1 MLTYQS
7 AGVNIESGEE
17 TVDKIKPYIRR
28 TFSPAVLTDIGLF
41 GGLYDVR
48 FPDLEHP
55 VLVASADG
63 VGTKLKI
70 AFLTG
75 KHDTIGQDL
84 VNHCVNDILACGAK
98 SLFFL
103 DYFATGSLD
112 SGIATDVIKGIAI
125 ACEQNG
131 CALIGGETAEMP
143 SMYASGEYDI
153 AGTIVGVVDKA
164 KILPHKN
171 LNSGDILIGLAS
183 SGLHTNGYSLAR
195 AALFPAYTVHQYI
208 DELGMSLGEALLAVH
223 ISYAQTLLPLIQL
236 GDIKGLSHITG
247 GGIIGNTK
255 RIVPQDLE
263 LSINWNSWERP
274 AIYSMIQHAG
284 NIPEEEMRK
293 AFNLGIGMIV
303 AVTPDK
309 VEHILSSCSA
319 YAPKVIGQLITK
331 IVS

>member
-1 MLTYQS
+1 
-7 AGVNIESGEE
+7 
-17 TVDKIKPYIRR
+17 
-28 TFSPAVLTDIGLF
+28 
-41 GGLYDVR
+41 
-48 FPDLEHP
+48 
-55 VLVASADG
+55 
-63 VGTKLKI
+63 
-70 AFLTG
+70 
-75 KHDTIGQDL
+75 
-84 VNHCVNDILACGAK
+84 
-98 SLFFL
+98 
-103 DYFATGSLD
+103 
-112 SGIATDVIKGIAI
+112 
-125 ACEQNG
+125 
-131 CALIGGETAEMP
+131 
-143 SMYASGEYDI
+143 
-153 AGTIVGVVDKA
+153 
-164 KILPHKN
+164 
-171 LNSGDILIGLAS
+171 LAS

-223 ISYAQTLLPLIQL
+223 ISYAQTLLPLIQQ

-255 RIVPQDLE
+255 RIVPQDLA

-293 AFNLGIGMIV
+293 AFNLGIGMII

-331 IVS
+331 IA